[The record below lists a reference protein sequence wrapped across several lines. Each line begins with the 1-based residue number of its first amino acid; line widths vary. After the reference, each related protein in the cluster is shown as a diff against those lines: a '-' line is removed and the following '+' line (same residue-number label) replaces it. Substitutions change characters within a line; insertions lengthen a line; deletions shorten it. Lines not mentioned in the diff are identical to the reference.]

1 MSQVRNYYE
10 NSQNKESIQLIY
22 NTGNNLSAKY
32 EVMGKYGISK
42 EMFET
47 WTIDKL
53 NLLGG
58 ERVLDIGTGNG
69 RFSIPTSKILKNNG
83 GFMVCCDLT
92 EGVMNSAR
100 IQAEQDGLPILHMIA
115 DAEKLPFLSDEF
127 DVVMANHMLYHL
139 PDLKKGLKEICR
151 VLRNTGQ
158 FLATTNSSRGMPEF
172 FALHQETMHQ
182 LHIPFEIKEDPIP
195 FSLENGQAILLEHF
209 NRVKLLTYEAGFKVM
224 DPEPVLKY
232 YMATQLYQG
241 PFHDKSLSREQ
252 REAISHT
259 FLTLT
264 RQKIESCGGE
274 LIISKPV
281 AAFICELN

>member
-1 MSQVRNYYE
+1 MGQVRNYYE
-10 NSQNKESIQLIY
+10 NSQNKESIQFIY
-22 NTGNNLSAKY
+22 HTGNNLSAKY

-42 EMFET
+42 ELFET
-47 WTIDKL
+47 WIIEKL
-53 NLLGG
+53 NLLGS

-69 RFSIPTSKILKNNG
+69 RFSIPTSKILKSNG
-83 GFMVCCDLT
+83 GFVVCCDLA

-100 IQAEQDGLPILHMIA
+100 IQAEQEGLPILHMIA
-115 DAEKLPFLSDEF
+115 DAENLPFLSDEF

-139 PDLKKGLKEICR
+139 PDLKKGLKEISR
-151 VLRNTGQ
+151 VLRNTGK

-172 FALHQETMHQ
+172 FTLHQETMRQ

-195 FSLENGQAILLEHF
+195 FSLENGEAILSKHF
-209 NRVKLLTYEAGFKVM
+209 NRVELMTYEAGFKVTE
-224 DPEPVLKY
+224 PEPVLQY

-241 PFHDKSLSREQ
+241 PFNDNALSREH
-252 REAISHT
+252 REAIAQT
-259 FLTLT
+259 FLALT
-264 RQKIESCGGE
+264 RQKIESCDGE